1 MDMQEEIGDVF
12 VDMAKDGAD
21 ELNDELGDMMAEM
34 EEEEAMAAM
43 QDIPDA
49 NMGMIQPKIG

>member
-1 MDMQEEIGDVF
+1 MQEEIGDVF